1 MESDDVKAM
10 ASVARVMALSVAITA
25 RIEGMK
31 AANTEREKN
40 GYALAYGESAFFE
53 VEQELITL
61 VSAEIGR

>member
-31 AANTEREKN
+31 TANTDRERNGKAIAYDEKH
-40 GYALAYGESAFFE
+40 FFE
-53 VEQELITL
+53 AEQELINL
-61 VSAEIGR
+61 VSAEIGC